1 MFVHCF
7 LIKKHIY
14 FNQSLLNLSVL
25 IFKSN
30 DVNGDCNLNVTSW
43 TISNLETLF
52 FTFPSFFP
60 TLVKVTTAL
69 YSCNGWLGIKHQVT
83 YCEINRH

>member
-52 FTFPSFFP
+52 YFSFLFSN
-60 TLVKVTTAL
+60 T
-69 YSCNGWLGIKHQVT
+69 
-83 YCEINRH
+83 CESDNCPV